1 MCTIPKN
8 AKLGSKGTW
17 PRSRNLLSDCEIHQ
31 YFQNGE
37 SYKLP
42 KVVNGDDLNLRPKPP
57 SWFRGRALSGKG
69 RAGGIVGL

>member
-1 MCTIPKN
+1 MGQM
-8 AKLGSKGTW
+8 AW
-17 PRSRNLLSDCEIHQ
+17 PRSRDILFNSVIPQ
-31 YFQNGE
+31 YFRSGE